1 MTDQK
6 RILLLPK
13 KISNKEFIVD
23 DKKETQV
30 HRADLPKVQA
40 NYGILNFIKTELLL
54 LIRHGEKWLWALN
67 LIGMILLAVLPL
79 AKAHFL
85 VLPILWFLQVGRL
98 SELNTKEVA
107 YGVHY
112 FAFASYKPMT
122 RLLFSQLVSGIAL
135 LLFLVLPLLV
145 RYAVIGNFSA
155 LLPIVFG
162 GIFVVLLA
170 SSLGI
175 LTKGKKLFEVLF
187 FMITYANINNIAF
200 LDYFGGMTHDS
211 WYLLKLTLCCIFLG
225 VISTTMRISQL
236 RT

>member
-1 MTDQK
+1 VTDQK

-40 NYGILNFIKTELLL
+40 NYGILPFIKTELLL
-54 LIRHGEKWLWALN
+54 LIRHGKKLLCALN
-67 LIGMILLAVLPL
+67 FIGIILLAVLPL
-79 AKAHFL
+79 HIAHLL

-98 SELNTKEVA
+98 SINTKEIV
-107 YGVHY
+107 YRVHY
-112 FAFASYKPMT
+112 LAFASYKPMS
-122 RLLFSQLVSGIAL
+122 RLLFSQLISAIAL
-135 LLFLVLPLLV
+135 LVYLALPLLI
-145 RYAVIGNFSA
+145 RYVFLADFSA
-155 LLPIVFG
+155 LLPIVLG
-162 GIFVVLLA
+162 GILVVLLA

-211 WYLLKLTLCCIFLG
+211 
-225 VISTTMRISQL
+225 
-236 RT
+236 